1 MLFDVQAA
9 LAEILND
16 APETAIPAISA
27 IPPGRIA
34 GIAGIAAGPSEIQTP
49 AEVLPFPPSAPAI
62 PRYKTDGL
70 PPQPGEIGIIPTNA
84 DNFAHG
90 HCRITGRPRTWTGR
104 VVSLDEWRRLSA
116 WDRHGSTGKLWNGIT
131 QQWEPDGG
139 AA

>member
-16 APETAIPAISA
+16 TPEAAIPAIPAIS
-27 IPPGRIA
+27 PGRIA
-34 GIAGIAAGPSEIQTP
+34 GIAGIAAGPAEIQTP
-49 AEVLPFPPSAPAI
+49 AEVLPFPPSAPGI
-62 PRYKTDGL
+62 PRHEPDDS
-70 PPQPGEIGIIPTNA
+70 P
-84 DNFAHG
+84 HG

-131 QQWEPDGG
+131 RQWEPDGG

>member
-1 MLFDVQAA
+1 MFFDVQAA

-16 APETAIPAISA
+16 TPEAAIPAISA

-34 GIAGIAAGPSEIQTP
+34 GIAGIAAGPAEIPAP
-49 AEVLPFPPSAPAI
+49 AEVLPFPAQPSAPEASRQDLDDF
-62 PRYKTDGL
+62 P
-70 PPQPGEIGIIPTNA
+70 
-84 DNFAHG
+84 HG

-116 WDRHGSTGKLWNGIT
+116 WDRDGSTGKLWNGIT
-131 QQWEPDGG
+131 RQWEPDGG